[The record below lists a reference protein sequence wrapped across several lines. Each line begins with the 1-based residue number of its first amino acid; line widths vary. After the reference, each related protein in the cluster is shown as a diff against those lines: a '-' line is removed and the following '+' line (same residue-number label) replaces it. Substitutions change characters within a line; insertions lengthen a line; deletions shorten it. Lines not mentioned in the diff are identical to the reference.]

1 MLEDYS
7 ALPTA
12 TVGVESDWLI
22 AAMAMVSM
30 AVVLLIKKNTG
41 LSCNQLETDL
51 VYQ

>member
-22 AAMAMVSM
+22 VAMAMVSM
-30 AVVLLIKKNTG
+30 VIKNNTG
-41 LSCNQLETDL
+41 LSCKQLETDL